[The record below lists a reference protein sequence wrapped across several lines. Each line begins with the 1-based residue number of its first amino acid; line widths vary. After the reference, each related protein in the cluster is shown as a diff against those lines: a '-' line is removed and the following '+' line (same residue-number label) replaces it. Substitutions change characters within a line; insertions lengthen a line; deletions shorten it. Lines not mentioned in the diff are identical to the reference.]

1 MQKKDKKPN
10 MEKLKT
16 QEYRNSFNDIFFG
29 LTLTTTDFSFGLFEE
44 SGGNRAEMTIYSQ
57 KQD

>member
-16 QEYRNSFNDIFFG
+16 QEYKNPFDDIFFW
-29 LTLTTTDFSFGLFEE
+29 LTLATTDFSFGLYKKIEE
-44 SGGNRAEMTIYSQ
+44 
-57 KQD
+57 KH